1 MFHGCGLPE
10 TFVDNMFKIKHHKNK
25 VLCSINFDTINYIK
39 NKIYFCLVSTKR
51 KIKRSYTSH
60 QSLKI

>member
-1 MFHGCGLPE
+1 MTATSLNNINHKKIVSGLWSTTE

-39 NKIYFCLVSTKR
+39 NKIYLYLY
-51 KIKRSYTSH
+51 I
-60 QSLKI
+60 SL